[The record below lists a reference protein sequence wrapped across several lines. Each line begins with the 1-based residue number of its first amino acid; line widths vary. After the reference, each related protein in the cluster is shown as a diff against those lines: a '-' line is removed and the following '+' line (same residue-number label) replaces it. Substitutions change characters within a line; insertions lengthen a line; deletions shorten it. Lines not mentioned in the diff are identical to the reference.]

1 MHVARIKNFQNKR
14 DEADRAFSGQ
24 SKEFL
29 VRLKRAIRR
38 LAHIRK
44 YANSQNLDFDAKNF
58 DLAKL
63 TCNRMLK
70 NKEMPKNKKDM
81 VEKLVSY
88 MDFSCFFDE
97 EMMDDVANKLKVH
110 RQTMVQQTY
119 ELKQLERLVINTDFS
134 DSLHNSKRLLKI

>member
-1 MHVARIKNFQNKR
+1 MHVARMTDFKKKQN
-14 DEADRAFSGQ
+14 EAERAFSGQ

-29 VRLKRAIRR
+29 IRLKRAIRR

-63 TCNRMLK
+63 TCNRMKK

-81 VEKLVSY
+81 IEKLISY

-97 EMMDDVANKLKVH
+97 DMIEDVAEKLKNQ
-110 RQTMVQQTY
+110 RKTLVQ
-119 ELKQLERLVINTDFS
+119 
-134 DSLHNSKRLLKI
+134 